1 MTRSGRGRAR
11 IATALIAALV
21 IASCS
26 SADPPEAVTD
36 DDGSTVVAS
45 APATAGRSDTAGSSD
60 AASDTS
66 IASTDAGTS
75 TVDSATGATGSVT
88 TASSG
93 DGLQPDGVPVGVDTI
108 LTPAPTGPIDSAVFA
123 VYRETATIDPLFV
136 FDYPDNSAMAI
147 ACESLLRIN
156 PDLTSGP
163 GIAES
168 VEYTSPTS
176 LVITLRD
183 GITFWDGTALTADDV
198 VFSLER
204 QRDPAN
210 GGFYSPVFT
219 NVTAIEATAPNEVT
233 VTTTAQDML
242 LYGELAGPVGTIV
255 QKAFT
260 EASEPG
266 AFGTAAG
273 GVMCTGPYQ
282 LDSWVVGEGVTF
294 SRYDGYWDT
303 SLPLELQSIT
313 IKGVPDEA
321 ALTSGLLT
329 GEIDG
334 TYPLIMSTLDQLK
347 ASDTL
352 NVVEGPSLA
361 ISAFIVSSFDGPLG
375 DQRVRQALSMALDRQ
390 GLVDALHKGAGYPA
404 RAVASPGSWGY
415 SRDTFV
421 EGWNALPDVSEPNL
435 EEARR
440 LVAEAGAEGQ
450 TVKIG
455 MSSEL
460 PPLLVQSG
468 EFQRALES
476 IGLEAELVPKSAA
489 DYISFFID
497 PAAFTS
503 VDGFFTVNYPDF
515 ADPLAIYATMIGP
528 DGSQAFNG
536 YAEPAAQDLLERAR
550 IEPDDDA
557 RAALVV
563 ELQALITEQML
574 WIPMVSPTQ
583 PLVLNKRLT
592 GAPSTFAYMF
602 GPWAAYLG
610 AA

>member
-1 MTRSGRGRAR
+1 MRRSARGRAR
-11 IATALIAALV
+11 IAVALIATLA

-26 SADPPEAVTD
+26 SADAPDEAATD
-36 DDGSTVVAS
+36 TAS
-45 APATAGRSDTAGSSD
+45 APGSDTASD
-60 AASDTS
+60 APG
-66 IASTDAGTS
+66 STTPDEGTS
-75 TVDSATGATGSVT
+75 APAPDDSS
-88 TASSG
+88 TASSTAG
-93 DGLQPDGVPVGVDTI
+93 SATAPSDGLQPDGVPEGVDTI
-108 LTPAPTGPIDSAVFA
+108 ETPAPTGPVDSAVFA
-123 VYRETATIDPLFV
+123 VYRETATIDPLYV
-136 FDYPDNSAMAI
+136 FDYPDNSAMSI
-147 ACESLLRIN
+147 ACEALLRMQ

-163 GIAES
+163 GLATS

-183 GITFWDGTALTADDV
+183 DVTFWDGTPMTADDV
-198 VFSLER
+198 VYSLQR
-204 QRDPAN
+204 QQDPAN
-210 GGFYSPVFT
+210 GGFYGAVMS
-219 NVTAIEATAPNEVT
+219 NVTAIEATAPNVVT

-242 LYGELAGPVGTIV
+242 LLGELAGPVGTVIE
-255 QKAFT
+255 KAFA
-260 EASEPG
+260 ESLDPG
-266 AFGTAAG
+266 VFGTAAG
-273 GVMCTGPYQ
+273 GAMCTGPYQ
-282 LDSWVVGEGVTF
+282 IDSWVVGEGVTF
-294 SRYDGYWDT
+294 TRYDGYWDT
-303 SLPLELQSIT
+303 SLPLQLQSVT

-347 ASDTL
+347 ASDKL
-352 NVVEGPSLA
+352 NVTEGPSMA
-361 ISAFIVSSFDGPLG
+361 ISAFIVSSFEGPLG

-404 RAVASPGSWGY
+404 RAVATPGTWGY

-421 EGWNALPDVSEPNL
+421 AGWNALPDTSTPNL
-435 EEARR
+435 EAAKQ
-440 LVAEAGAEGQ
+440 LVIDAGVEGQ

-460 PPLLVQSG
+460 PPVLVEAG
-468 EFQRALES
+468 ELQRALES
-476 IGLEAELVPKSAA
+476 IGLQAELVPKSAA
-489 DYISFFID
+489 DYIQFFID

-528 DGSQAFNG
+528 NGSQAFNG
-536 YAEPAAQDLLERAR
+536 YADPAAQDLLERAR
-550 IEPDDDA
+550 IEADDDA

-563 ELQALITEQML
+563 ELQALITDQML
-574 WIPMVSPTQ
+574 WIPMVAPTQ